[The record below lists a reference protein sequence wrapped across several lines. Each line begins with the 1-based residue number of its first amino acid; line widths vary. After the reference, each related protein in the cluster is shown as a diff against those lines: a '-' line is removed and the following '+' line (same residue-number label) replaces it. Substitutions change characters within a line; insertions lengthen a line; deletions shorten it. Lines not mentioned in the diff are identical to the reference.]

1 LKSNPELLI
10 LNASPLATNTSAYL
24 RNSGLLIFLILCT
37 NKLGFKLAGGE
48 EQYLAMA
55 KQFVNPNWIPNSF
68 TLNEFAGTRIVFQW
82 IVGFFLQFF
91 EFEWVTFFAR
101 LLNFAW
107 TSIPLALLFKRLN
120 IGYAGVFIVTQLFVM
135 SDQSFLGYEWI
146 FRSFEPKS
154 IAYIFLF
161 YGLVNVL
168 DEKYNRAA
176 LFLALSTLFHIL
188 VGGWFVLTLGL
199 FLLFNKGWK
208 TAFTMGGLYLLMLLP
223 FAAYLFYGYFLNP
236 APVTDIN
243 LDSVYVYE
251 RLPHHLG
258 IFKSLDYFV
267 KDHLT
272 GVIISVL
279 AFGLGMWWLKKKQGK
294 QKVLVQLMLI
304 MLGINLF
311 FVIVAWID
319 YQFMNSSGGLG
330 LKFYPFRTNSLAMF
344 ILFILL
350 FQSIHAF
357 LKPQSF
363 YVWTARIVTALVVLL
378 GVVQWINNI
387 KFHLKAD
394 DLAFDEMALYINENT
409 EPETVFTIL
418 GVPYN
423 SDLFSSFSRK
433 AERENFFVHKFV
445 AAEKFKL
452 LEWKQRKTAYNQL
465 RKDISYAEELKD
477 PYALDYVLS
486 QKAFTESS
494 LQLVYQNSDYY
505 LYKIR

>member
-1 LKSNPELLI
+1 
-10 LNASPLATNTSAYL
+10 
-24 RNSGLLIFLILCT
+24 
-37 NKLGFKLAGGE
+37 
-48 EQYLAMA
+48 
-55 KQFVNPNWIPNSF
+55 
-68 TLNEFAGTRIVFQW
+68 
-82 IVGFFLQFF
+82 
-91 EFEWVTFFAR
+91 
-101 LLNFAW
+101 
-107 TSIPLALLFKRLN
+107 
-120 IGYAGVFIVTQLFVM
+120 
-135 SDQSFLGYEWI
+135 
-146 FRSFEPKS
+146 
-154 IAYIFLF
+154 
-161 YGLVNVL
+161 
-168 DEKYNRAA
+168 
-176 LFLALSTLFHIL
+176 
-188 VGGWFVLTLGL
+188 
-199 FLLFNKGWK
+199 
-208 TAFTMGGLYLLMLLP
+208 
-223 FAAYLFYGYFLNP
+223 
-236 APVTDIN
+236 
-243 LDSVYVYE
+243 
-251 RLPHHLG
+251 
-258 IFKSLDYFV
+258 
-267 KDHLT
+267 
-272 GVIISVL
+272 L